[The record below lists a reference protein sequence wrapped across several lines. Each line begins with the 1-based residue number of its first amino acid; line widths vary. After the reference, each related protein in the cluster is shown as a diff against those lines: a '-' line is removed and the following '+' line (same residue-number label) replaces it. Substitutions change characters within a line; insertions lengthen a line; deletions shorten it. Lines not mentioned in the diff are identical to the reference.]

1 VRGELCYEDR
11 VLGPELKKLVTGEHA
26 RRAAL
31 AYARSLSSSGAGP
44 DESGLAAELEAA
56 IEAMYLMAAADGEVA
71 NDELIQLT
79 ASIQGI
85 LEASEA
91 DGGSRME
98 LGLPLLRLDREI
110 ARFKEGLEIDG
121 IDARIQSVGERLTTD
136 EGRSLAYRLA
146 VAVAFID
153 DFVADAE
160 NHALSQLARALGFS
174 EDKTLEL
181 MKEVHA
187 TLGA

>member
-1 VRGELCYEDR
+1 M
-11 VLGPELKKLVTGEHA
+11 LGAELKKLVTGEHA

-44 DESGLAAELEAA
+44 NESGLAAELEAA

-79 ASIQGI
+79 ASIQAI

-98 LGLPLLRLDREI
+98 LGLPLLRLDREL

-136 EGRSLAYRLA
+136 EGRALAYRLA

-160 NHALSQLARALGFS
+160 NHALAQLAHALGFS
-174 EDKTLEL
+174 EDRTLEL

-187 TLGA
+187 TLGV

>member
-1 VRGELCYEDR
+1 LR
-11 VLGPELKKLVTGEHA
+11 KLVTGEHA

-31 AYARSLSSSGAGP
+31 AYARSLSSAGASP
-44 DESGLAAELEAA
+44 AESESAGELEAA
-56 IEAMYLMAAADGEVA
+56 IEAMYLMAAADGDVA

-91 DGGSRME
+91 DGGSRSE
-98 LGLPLLRLDREI
+98 LGLPLLRLDREL

-121 IDARIQSVGERLTTD
+121 LDARIANLAPRLVTD
-136 EGRSLAYRLA
+136 EGRRLTYRLA
-146 VAVAFID
+146 VAVAFVD

-160 NHALSQLARALGFS
+160 NHALTALARALDFG
-174 EDKTLEL
+174 EDETLRL
-181 MKEVHA
+181 MQEVHA
-187 TLGA
+187 TLGD